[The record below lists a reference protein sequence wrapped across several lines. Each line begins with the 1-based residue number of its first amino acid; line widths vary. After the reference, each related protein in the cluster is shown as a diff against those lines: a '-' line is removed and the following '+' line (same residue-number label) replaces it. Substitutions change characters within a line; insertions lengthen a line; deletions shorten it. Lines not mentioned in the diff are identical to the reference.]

1 MRTLTLPMVPTIHRA
16 TLMSACLT
24 LLFGCVERSGEPS
37 TPGRAPLTE
46 REATFL
52 EDHWRPIEPQGSAP
66 RRYSTLEASLA
77 PEACGACH
85 PRQFEDWRASLHAK
99 AMGPGVLGQLIEMG
113 SAQAVLCQR
122 CHAPLAEQMPEAATD
137 ERDVALRGQGLVC
150 AACHVRSHRRFGPP
164 PGTNSI
170 AMTDPDVPLPHD
182 GFVVETAFTKA
193 AFCRGCHQFEASEY
207 ALNGKLLENTYE
219 EWRASA
225 YPAQGIHC
233 QDCHMPERRH
243 LWRGIHDPETV
254 AGAVEIHATMPSA
267 ELMEGDVVAVTITVA
282 NTGVGHY
289 FPTYVTPKVFLRG
302 ELLREDGTVMPATI
316 QQAVIGREVPLDLSQ
331 EVFDTRIAPG
341 EERSVTYEQRVPPGA
356 EQLRVTVE
364 VHPDHFYHRFFEAV
378 LAGGGGGE
386 GRALLEQAL
395 ADTEASKFTLYQDVF
410 ALRRDLRDTNDKTTV
425 ELPQSSGGT
434 ESDE

>member
-1 MRTLTLPMVPTIHRA
+1 
-16 TLMSACLT
+16 
-24 LLFGCVERSGEPS
+24 
-37 TPGRAPLTE
+37 
-46 REATFL
+46 
-52 EDHWRPIEPQGSAP
+52 
-66 RRYSTLEASLA
+66 
-77 PEACGACH
+77 
-85 PRQFEDWRASLHAK
+85 
-99 AMGPGVLGQLIEMG
+99 
-113 SAQAVLCQR
+113 
-122 CHAPLAEQMPEAATD
+122 
-137 ERDVALRGQGLVC
+137 
-150 AACHVRSHRRFGPP
+150 
-164 PGTNSI
+164 
-170 AMTDPDVPLPHD
+170 
-182 GFVVETAFTKA
+182 
-193 AFCRGCHQFEASEY
+193 
-207 ALNGKLLENTYE
+207 
-219 EWRASA
+219 
-225 YPAQGIHC
+225 
-233 QDCHMPERRH
+233 
-243 LWRGIHDPETV
+243 
-254 AGAVEIHATMPSA
+254 
-267 ELMEGDVVAVTITVA
+267 
-282 NTGVGHY
+282 
-289 FPTYVTPKVFLRG
+289 VFLRG